1 MNLLGELFDKTVL
14 TNGQPWDLIRDPD
27 SSESVNMSLEMS
39 FLQVDWYATLLKRA
53 LLEASSVEEA
63 TEAAEVALS
72 LQPYRH
78 GDIELALEIDAML
91 ARGPTREVGEVWQG
105 PSKRWF
111 TKNKAGR
118 VVPYKPPSGTHEEH
132 VWRGKKKEQVQQA
145 ATGAVEKIKALAA
158 VKDLSQAPARE
169 VAATVKD
176 LAQDLK
182 KMTVEQLNA
191 LKKELGLKA
200 SGPKAEL
207 AQKLAQR
214 ALAKVRGGTEKPVET
229 PAPEVEKPVT
239 PPVEPE
245 PTPPPEPQP
254 APEPEPTPE
263 PQPAPVKQNIPAPP
277 QPGFTGEDTL
287 GRRWENGA
295 LVGDIAPTP
304 HLSPDSMP
312 ARIRTATDIHAVVAQ
327 ISNLGSDLPD
337 IDSEEEKA
345 KREKTRNDMTD
356 ISLKMMR
363 LTRNSKKM
371 NKKEF
376 DEESKLLL
384 DQHSVISDQFEKAIA
399 QRDAV
404 RAEREKIP
412 DKVAEILRSMVKEP
426 EQIFVKFDSSL
437 PDAAK
442 SEFNRGLSWLQGT
455 LQKDAGGERIPLYY
469 VIPAAA
475 GERSFYYSTD
485 NSITFGSSKADN
497 RPAAVHELLHG
508 VEENNTSIA
517 KAVKE
522 FYQYRTAGQP
532 LQKMNDLFPPPA
544 GGKPIYDENEVS
556 RPDNFAI
563 AMGDASGGA
572 YVGKDYGTSRG
583 SEILTMGVQKLL
595 QDPAGFAR
603 RDPEY
608 CTFII
613 GVLNGSLRSAAP

>member
-1 MNLLGELFDKTVL
+1 MSAIDLQLL
-14 TNGQPWDLIRDPD
+14 QA
-27 SSESVNMSLEMS
+27 
-39 FLQVDWYATLLKRA
+39 DWYATLLKRA

-63 TEAAEVALS
+63 AEAAEVALS
-72 LQPYRH
+72 LQPYRV
-78 GDIELALEIDAML
+78 GSVELALEIDAML

-145 ATGAVEKIKALAA
+145 AGGAVEKIKALAA

-214 ALAKVRGGTEKPVET
+214 ALAKVRGTEKPVET
-229 PAPEVEKPVT
+229 PTPEVEKPVT

-245 PTPPPEPQP
+245 PTPSPEPQP

-263 PQPAPVKQNIPAPP
+263 PQPAPAKQNMPAPP

-287 GRRWENGA
+287 GRAWENGV

-304 HLSPDSMP
+304 HLSPDSVP
-312 ARIRTATDIHAVVAQ
+312 ARIRAATDLHAVVAQ

-337 IDSEEEKA
+337 VDSEEEKT
-345 KREKTRNDMTD
+345 KREKIRN
-356 ISLKMMR
+356 SLIDVTQKVNEMMR
-363 LTRNSKKM
+363 VGRTKARG
-371 NKKEF
+371 NKKAA
-376 DEESKLLL
+376 EELELL
-384 DQHSVISDQFEKAIA
+384 HSQGEALKNQYKEEVAR
-399 QRDAV
+399 RDAV
-404 RAEREKIP
+404 RTEREKIP

-426 EQIFVKFDSSL
+426 EQIFVKLDSGL
-437 PDAAK
+437 PDEAK
-442 SEFNRGLSWLQGT
+442 NEFNRGLSWLQGT

-469 VIPAAA
+469 VKPAVA

-497 RPAAVHELLHG
+497 RPTAVHELLHG

-517 KAVKE
+517 RAVKE
-522 FYQYRTAGQP
+522 FYRHRTAGQP

-544 GGKPIYDENEVS
+544 GGKPFYDENEVS
-556 RPDNFAI
+556 RPDKFAL
-563 AMGDASGGA
+563 AMGNPGSGA
-572 YVGKDYGTSRG
+572 YAGKDYGGSKG

-595 QDPAGFAR
+595 EDPAGFAR

-608 CTFII
+608 CTFVI
-613 GVLNGSLRSAAP
+613 GILNGSLRSAAP